1 MNYEL
6 VNVMRADTDNWKEQK
21 KRAIK
26 NKSALITLAPD
37 PVLGRKRQE
46 DFSNAVNII
55 DLVVGRT
62 VDKEGSL
69 FFDKAPT
76 IEGAQIF
83 MNPDGFISIIKNGET
98 VGSMR
103 TFPNTRRLV
112 QDITYFNADGTRDLV
127 EEYTFDGKLYSNIFY
142 YKSEIQEIEFFDD
155 DQNVRLRFHF
165 YLGNINLITVEDPK
179 THVVEKTYKNMM
191 EFQATQ
197 VAEIVN
203 ENDTVGITYLGLELD
218 ALAKTKS
225 ENTLYLEEPAFDN
238 DQLKGN
244 LQLILNGQISYI
256 HKVVVSAED
265 YKKMLIKGID
275 MSKVVKK

>member
-1 MNYEL
+1 
-6 VNVMRADTDNWKEQK
+6 
-21 KRAIK
+21 
-26 NKSALITLAPD
+26 
-37 PVLGRKRQE
+37 
-46 DFSNAVNII
+46 
-55 DLVVGRT
+55 
-62 VDKEGSL
+62 
-69 FFDKAPT
+69 
-76 IEGAQIF
+76 
-83 MNPDGFISIIKNGET
+83 
-98 VGSMR
+98 
-103 TFPNTRRLV
+103 
-112 QDITYFNADGTRDLV
+112 
-127 EEYTFDGKLYSNIFY
+127 
-142 YKSEIQEIEFFDD
+142 
-155 DQNVRLRFHF
+155 
-165 YLGNINLITVEDPK
+165 
-179 THVVEKTYKNMM
+179 MM

-265 YKKMLIKGID
+265 YKKMLAKGID